1 MSSSGCSSMTDYA
14 PKTHTQSP
22 TRVRGRSFWLVF
34 LSLAISM
41 YQAAFE
47 LTAVGMALP
56 SIAEDL
62 NADDFS
68 WVGSAYA
75 LASCAALPM
84 TGGLADAFGRR
95 FALMG
100 SLLLFVIGSTI
111 CVTGLGGGGILA
123 LPTIVLSDMVSLQER
138 GTYQG
143 ILGLTWSVAIVTS
156 AVAGGALADSGH
168 WRWIFYLNLPIT
180 AVSMTLV
187 FAFLRSPLPPG
198 NVREKLKK
206 LDWIGNGIMIAS
218 TTICCIALTWA
229 GVQYS
234 WGSAQVLVPLIIGL
248 FGMLAFVYYEIKVAS
263 VPLIPFHL
271 LSNRTTIVG
280 YIATFIA
287 HLTVIAII
295 YYLPVY
301 LQACLGDSPVKAGG
315 VHALGITL
323 TVGPFAILSGIS
335 VKVLKKYRPQLT
347 AGWVLLLVG
356 LGLYTTLDEK
366 SSIGAIVG
374 RELLFG
380 SGLGFLTATTYF
392 PVLAPLELSANAR
405 ALAFFNFLRSFGQV
419 WGVTLGASILQNE
432 LLHRLPA
439 SFTETLPSGV
449 QVAFAV
455 IPHIKDLPEPV
466 LSEVRK
472 AFADSVRVIWWA
484 IFGIAVFGALTHILM
499 REIPLPTHTDDN
511 WALQGNQTKHVGRER
526 AHNIDVEMQLPQ
538 SRVIVISKDT

>member
-1 MSSSGCSSMTDYA
+1 MTDYA
-14 PKTHTQSP
+14 PKTQTPSP

-41 YQAAFE
+41 YQAAF
-47 LTAVGMALP
+47 VGMALP

-62 NADDFS
+62 HADDFV

-95 FALMG
+95 YALMG

-111 CVTGLGGGGILA
+111 CGAAPDMKALIAGRVVQGLGGGGILA

-156 AVAGGALADSGH
+156 AVAGGALADSGN

-180 AVSMTLV
+180 AVSITLV
-187 FAFLRSPLPPG
+187 FAFLRSPVPPG

-218 TTICCIALTWA
+218 TTICCVALTWA

-248 FGMLAFVYYEIKVAS
+248 LGMLAFVYYEIKFAAL
-263 VPLIPFHL
+263 PLIPFHL

-287 HLTVIAII
+287 HLTVISII

-335 VKVLKKYRPQLT
+335 VKVFKKYRPVLT
-347 AGWVLLLVG
+347 AGWILLLLG
-356 LGLYTTLDEK
+356 LGLYTTLDEN

-380 SGLGFLTATTYF
+380 SGLGCLTATTYF

-432 LLHRLPA
+432 LLHRLPKT
-439 SFTETLPSGV
+439 FTDTLPSGV

-455 IPHIKDLPEPV
+455 IPKIKDLPEPV
-466 LSEVRK
+466 LSQVRK

-484 IFGIAVFGALTHILM
+484 IFGIAVFGGLTHILM

-511 WALQGNQTKHVGRER
+511 WALEGSETKQGRRER
-526 AHNIDVEMQLPQ
+526 DVEMQLPPT
-538 SRVIVISKDT
+538 RVIVISRET